1 MAATAGRP
9 TDTSMRHVHG
19 EMKRI
24 ALSYL
29 SGPAAKEQ
37 SAEDQIA
44 GLCVTCQHNS
54 NLMSQMTQVLGKTD
68 KDTMRAHIEEQVR
81 HTLTD
86 LTSQSLVAEHGG
98 YQNYM
103 LTGAGW
109 DKRRTLETQ
118 RRK

>member
-1 MAATAGRP
+1 MAATSGRP

-24 ALSYL
+24 VLSYL
-29 SGPAAKEQ
+29 SGPAAREL
-37 SAEDQIA
+37 SADEQIA

-68 KDTMRAHIEEQVR
+68 KSTMRTHIEEQVR
-81 HTLTD
+81 HTLAD
-86 LTSQSLVAEHGG
+86 LASHSLVVEHSGS
-98 YQNYM
+98 QNFM
-103 LTGAGW
+103 LTGEGW
-109 DKRRTLETQ
+109 DKRRTLESQ